1 MASFDFVALDVR
13 GKERQ
18 GLLEADSEGEARR
31 LLEQRQW
38 VPLQLVAASGNAQRA
53 LRPGRA
59 LRTKDLALFTR
70 QLATLATVSPL
81 EEALFTIG
89 SQAGR
94 PDVRRALLETHA
106 HLVQGRRLSEAMESV
121 PGAFPPLYRAMV
133 AAGEGSGAL
142 PVILE
147 RLADMLES
155 HQQLRGKL
163 TTALVYPAALAV
175 TATLVVIALMTF
187 VVPKIVDQFE
197 SMGRVLPLLTRSVI
211 AVSEFMVGW
220 GLPMLGLGLAA
231 AAATAAALR
240 RPAARL
246 RMDQWLLRLPLV
258 GRLLRD
264 VHASLFARTLA
275 TMVASGLPLME
286 GLAVTA
292 RTVQNRAL
300 RAATEGMVSAIR
312 EGSSLSSA
320 MRGAAIFPP
329 TLLYMAASGED
340 SGRLAP
346 MLDRAADYLDR
357 EFSTFTAVVLSLL
370 EPAIII
376 ALGGVIT
383 LIVLAILLPIL
394 QFNSM
399 VVA

>member
-13 GKERQ
+13 GRERL
-18 GLLEADSEGEARR
+18 GLLEADSESEARR

-38 VPLQLVAASGNAQRA
+38 VPLQLVPAARAAQR
-53 LRPGRA
+53 LRRPGRA
-59 LRTKDLALFTR
+59 LRSKDLALLTR

-94 PDVRRALLETHA
+94 PDVRHALLETHA
-106 HLVQGRRLSEAMESV
+106 QLVEGRRLSEAMESV

-133 AAGEGSGAL
+133 AAGEGSGSL

-155 HQQLRGKL
+155 QQQLRSRL

-175 TATLVVIALMTF
+175 TATLVVTALMTF
-187 VVPKIVDQFE
+187 VVPKVVDQFE
-197 SMGRVLPLLTRSVI
+197 SMGRVLPFLTRAII
-211 AVSEFMVGW
+211 AVSEFLVTW
-220 GLPMLGLGLAA
+220 GLPLLALGAVAAVAA
-231 AAATAAALR
+231 ALALR
-240 RPAARL
+240 RPATRL
-246 RMDQWLLRLPLV
+246 RVDRWLLRVPLL

-264 VHASLFARTLA
+264 VHAALFARTLA
-275 TMVASGLPLME
+275 TMVSSGMPLME
-286 GLAVTA
+286 GLAATA

-300 RAATEGMVSAIR
+300 REATEGMVAAIR
-312 EGSSLSSA
+312 EGGSLSSA
-320 MRGAAIFPP
+320 MRAAAIFPP
-329 TLLYMAASGED
+329 TLLYMASSGED

-357 EFSTFTAVVLSLL
+357 EFSTFTSVVLSLL

-383 LIVLAILLPIL
+383 LIVLSILLPIL

>member
-18 GLLEADSEGEARR
+18 GLLEAENEGEARR

-38 VPLQLVAASGNAQRA
+38 VPLQLVAASGTAQRA

-59 LRTKDLALFTR
+59 LRSKDLALFTR

-94 PDVRRALLETHA
+94 PDVRHALLETHA

-175 TATLVVIALMTF
+175 TATGVVIALMTF

-211 AVSEFMVGW
+211 AVSEFMVVW
-220 GLPMLGLGLAA
+220 GLPLLAVGFAA
-231 AAATAAALR
+231 AVAAAMALR

-246 RMDQWLLRLPLV
+246 RLDRWLLRLPLV
-258 GRLLRD
+258 GKLLRD

-300 RAATEGMVSAIR
+300 RAATEGMVTAIR

-357 EFSTFTAVVLSLL
+357 EFSTFTSVVLSLL

-399 VVA
+399 VMA

>member
-13 GKERQ
+13 GRERL
-18 GLLEADSEGEARR
+18 GLLEADSESEARR

-38 VPLQLVAASGNAQRA
+38 VPLQLVPVARAAQRQR
-53 LRPGRA
+53 RPGRA
-59 LRTKDLALFTR
+59 LRSKDLALLTR

-94 PDVRRALLETHA
+94 PDVRHALLETHA
-106 HLVQGRRLSEAMESV
+106 QLVEGRRLSEAMESV

-133 AAGEGSGAL
+133 AAGEGSGSL

-155 HQQLRGKL
+155 QQQLRSRL

-175 TATLVVIALMTF
+175 TATLVVTALMTF
-187 VVPKIVDQFE
+187 VVPKVVDQFE
-197 SMGRVLPLLTRSVI
+197 SMGRVLPFLTRAII
-211 AVSEFMVGW
+211 AVSEFLVTW
-220 GLPMLGLGLAA
+220 GLPLLALGAVAAVAAGL
-231 AAATAAALR
+231 ALR
-240 RPAARL
+240 RPATRL
-246 RMDQWLLRLPLV
+246 RVDRCLLRVPLL

-264 VHASLFARTLA
+264 VHAALFARTLA
-275 TMVASGLPLME
+275 TMVSSGMPLME
-286 GLAVTA
+286 GLAATA

-300 RAATEGMVSAIR
+300 REATEGMVAAIR
-312 EGSSLSSA
+312 EGGSLSSA
-320 MRGAAIFPP
+320 MRRAAIFPP
-329 TLLYMAASGED
+329 TLLYMASSGED

-357 EFSTFTAVVLSLL
+357 EFSTFTSVVLSLL

-383 LIVLAILLPIL
+383 LIVLSILLPIL

>member
-13 GKERQ
+13 GRERL
-18 GLLEADSEGEARR
+18 GLLEADSESEARR

-38 VPLQLVAASGNAQRA
+38 VPLQLVPAARTAQRQR
-53 LRPGRA
+53 RPGRA
-59 LRTKDLALFTR
+59 LRSKDLALLTR

-94 PDVRRALLETHA
+94 PDVRHALLETHA
-106 HLVQGRRLSEAMESV
+106 QLVEGRRLSEAMESV

-133 AAGEGSGAL
+133 AAGEGSGSL

-155 HQQLRGKL
+155 QQQLRSRL

-175 TATLVVIALMTF
+175 TATLVVTALMTF
-187 VVPKIVDQFE
+187 VVPKVVDQFE
-197 SMGRVLPLLTRSVI
+197 SMGRVLPFLTRAII
-211 AVSEFMVGW
+211 AVSEFLVTW
-220 GLPMLGLGLAA
+220 GLPLLALGAA
-231 AAATAAALR
+231 AAVAAALALR
-240 RPAARL
+240 RPATRL
-246 RMDQWLLRLPLV
+246 RVDRWLLRVPLL

-264 VHASLFARTLA
+264 VHAALFARTLA
-275 TMVASGLPLME
+275 TMVSSGMPLME
-286 GLAVTA
+286 GLAATA

-300 RAATEGMVSAIR
+300 REATEGMVAAIR
-312 EGSSLSSA
+312 EGGSLSSA
-320 MRGAAIFPP
+320 MRSAAIFPP
-329 TLLYMAASGED
+329 TLLYMASSGED

-357 EFSTFTAVVLSLL
+357 EFSTFTSVVLSLL

-383 LIVLAILLPIL
+383 LIVLSILLPIL

>member
-13 GKERQ
+13 GNERQ
-18 GLLEADSEGEARR
+18 GLLEADSENDARR
-31 LLEQRQW
+31 LLEQRHW
-38 VPLQLVAASGNAQRA
+38 VALQLVPTARNALRSR
-53 LRPGRA
+53 RPGRA
-59 LRTKDLALFTR
+59 LRSQDLALFTR

-94 PDVRRALLETHA
+94 ADVRRALLETHA
-106 HLVQGRRLSEAMESV
+106 HLVEGHRLSEAMERV

-133 AAGEGSGAL
+133 AAGEGSGSL
-142 PVILE
+142 PIILE

-155 HQQLRGKL
+155 HQQLRSKL

-187 VVPKIVDQFE
+187 VVPKVVDQFE
-197 SMGRVLPLLTRSVI
+197 SMGRVLPLITRSVI
-211 AVSEFMVGW
+211 AMSEFLVAW
-220 GLPMLGLGLAA
+220 GLPLLAAGVVA

-240 RPAARL
+240 RPSARL
-246 RMDQWLLRLPLV
+246 RADRWMLGLPLV
-258 GRLLRD
+258 GKLLRD

-275 TMVASGLPLME
+275 TMVSSGMPLME

-292 RTVQNRAL
+292 RTVQNRVL
-300 RAATEGMVSAIR
+300 RAATEGMVTAIR

-329 TLLYMAASGED
+329 TLLYMAASGEE

-357 EFSTFTAVVLSLL
+357 EFSTFTAVALSLL

-383 LIVLAILLPIL
+383 LIVLSILLPIL
-394 QFNSM
+394 QFNSLVM
-399 VVA
+399 A

>member
-18 GLLEADSEGEARR
+18 GLLEAGSESEARR

-38 VPLQLVAASGNAQRA
+38 VPLQLVPASGTAQRA

-59 LRTKDLALFTR
+59 LRSKDLALFTR

-94 PDVRRALLETHA
+94 PDVRHALLETHA

-155 HQQLRGKL
+155 HQQLRSKL

-197 SMGRVLPLLTRSVI
+197 SMGRVLPLLTRTVI

-220 GLPMLGLGLAA
+220 GLPLLAVGIA
-231 AAATAAALR
+231 LAAATAVALR

-246 RMDQWLLRLPLV
+246 RLDRWLLRLPLV
-258 GRLLRD
+258 GKLLRD

-300 RAATEGMVSAIR
+300 RAATEGMVTAIR

-357 EFSTFTAVVLSLL
+357 EFSTFTSVALSLL

-399 VVA
+399 VMA

>member
-13 GKERQ
+13 GRERL
-18 GLLEADSEGEARR
+18 GLLEADSETEARR

-38 VPLQLVAASGNAQRA
+38 VPLQLVPAARAAQRQR
-53 LRPGRA
+53 RPGRA
-59 LRTKDLALFTR
+59 LRSKDLALLTR

-94 PDVRRALLETHA
+94 PDVRHALLETHA
-106 HLVQGRRLSEAMESV
+106 QLVEGRRLSEAMESV

-133 AAGEGSGAL
+133 AAGEGSGSL

-155 HQQLRGKL
+155 QQQLRSRL

-175 TATLVVIALMTF
+175 TATLVVTALMTF
-187 VVPKIVDQFE
+187 VVPKVVDQFE
-197 SMGRVLPLLTRSVI
+197 SMGRVLPFLTRAII
-211 AVSEFMVGW
+211 AVSEFLVTW
-220 GLPMLGLGLAA
+220 GLPLLALGAVAAVAA
-231 AAATAAALR
+231 ALALR
-240 RPAARL
+240 RPATRL
-246 RMDQWLLRLPLV
+246 RVDRWLLRVPLL

-264 VHASLFARTLA
+264 VHAALFARTLA
-275 TMVASGLPLME
+275 TMVSSGMPLME
-286 GLAVTA
+286 GLAATA

-300 RAATEGMVSAIR
+300 REATEGMVAAIR
-312 EGSSLSSA
+312 EGGSLSSA
-320 MRGAAIFPP
+320 MRSAAIFPP
-329 TLLYMAASGED
+329 TLLYMASSGED

-357 EFSTFTAVVLSLL
+357 EFSTFTSVVLSLL

-383 LIVLAILLPIL
+383 LIVLSILLPIL

>member
-13 GKERQ
+13 GRERL
-18 GLLEADSEGEARR
+18 GLLEADSETEARR

-38 VPLQLVAASGNAQRA
+38 VPLQLVPAARAAQRQR
-53 LRPGRA
+53 RPGRA
-59 LRTKDLALFTR
+59 LRSKDLALLTR

-94 PDVRRALLETHA
+94 PDVRHALLETHA
-106 HLVQGRRLSEAMESV
+106 QLVEGRRLSEAMESV

-133 AAGEGSGAL
+133 AAGEGSGSL

-155 HQQLRGKL
+155 QQQLRSRI

-175 TATLVVIALMTF
+175 TATLVVTALMTF
-187 VVPKIVDQFE
+187 VVPKVVDQFE
-197 SMGRVLPLLTRSVI
+197 SMGRVLPFLTRAII
-211 AVSEFMVGW
+211 AVSEFLVTW
-220 GLPMLGLGLAA
+220 GLPLLALGAVAAVAA
-231 AAATAAALR
+231 ALALR
-240 RPAARL
+240 RPATRL
-246 RMDQWLLRLPLV
+246 RVDRWLLRVPLL

-264 VHASLFARTLA
+264 VHAALFARTLA
-275 TMVASGLPLME
+275 TMVSSGMPLME
-286 GLAVTA
+286 GLAATA

-300 RAATEGMVSAIR
+300 REATEGMVAAIR
-312 EGSSLSSA
+312 EGGSLSSA
-320 MRGAAIFPP
+320 MRSAAIFPP
-329 TLLYMAASGED
+329 TLLYMASSGED

-357 EFSTFTAVVLSLL
+357 EFSTFTSVVLSLL

-383 LIVLAILLPIL
+383 LIVLSILLPIL

>member
-18 GLLEADSEGEARR
+18 GLLEADSEPEARR
-31 LLEQRQW
+31 VLEQRQW
-38 VPLQLVAASGNAQRA
+38 VPLQLVPAARTAQRS

-59 LRTKDLALFTR
+59 LRSKDLTLFTR

-106 HLVQGRRLSEAMESV
+106 QLVEGHRLSEAMGRV

-155 HQQLRGKL
+155 HQQLRSKL

-175 TATLVVIALMTF
+175 TATLVVVALMTF
-187 VVPKIVDQFE
+187 VVPKVVDQFE

-220 GLPMLGLGLAA
+220 GLPLLGVAVA
-231 AAATAAALR
+231 IVVAVTVALR
-240 RPAARL
+240 KPAARL
-246 RMDQWLLRLPLV
+246 RVDQAMLRLPLV
-258 GRLLRD
+258 GKLIRD

-275 TMVASGLPLME
+275 TMVSSGMPLME
-286 GLAVTA
+286 GLVVTA

-300 RAATEGMVSAIR
+300 RAATEGMVTAIR

-329 TLLYMAASGED
+329 TLLYMAASGEE

-357 EFSTFTAVVLSLL
+357 EFSTFTSVALSLL

-376 ALGGVIT
+376 VLGGVIT
-383 LIVLAILLPIL
+383 LIVLSILLPIL

-399 VVA
+399 VMA

>member
-13 GKERQ
+13 GRERL
-18 GLLEADSEGEARR
+18 GLLEADSESEARR

-38 VPLQLVAASGNAQRA
+38 VPLQLVPVARAAQRQR
-53 LRPGRA
+53 RPGRA
-59 LRTKDLALFTR
+59 LRSKDLALLTR

-94 PDVRRALLETHA
+94 PDVRHALLETHA
-106 HLVQGRRLSEAMESV
+106 QLVEGRRLSEAMESV

-133 AAGEGSGAL
+133 AAGEGSGSL

-155 HQQLRGKL
+155 QQQLRSRL

-175 TATLVVIALMTF
+175 TATLVVTALMTF
-187 VVPKIVDQFE
+187 VVPKVVDQFE
-197 SMGRVLPLLTRSVI
+197 SMGRVLPFLTRAII
-211 AVSEFMVGW
+211 AVSEFLVTW
-220 GLPMLGLGLAA
+220 GLPLLALGAVAAVAA
-231 AAATAAALR
+231 ALALR
-240 RPAARL
+240 RPATRL
-246 RMDQWLLRLPLV
+246 RVDRWLLRVPLL

-264 VHASLFARTLA
+264 VHAALFARTLA
-275 TMVASGLPLME
+275 TMVSSGMPLME
-286 GLAVTA
+286 GLAATA

-300 RAATEGMVSAIR
+300 REATEGMVAAIR
-312 EGSSLSSA
+312 EGGSLSSA
-320 MRGAAIFPP
+320 MRSAAIFPP
-329 TLLYMAASGED
+329 TLLYMASSGED

-357 EFSTFTAVVLSLL
+357 EFSTFTSVVLSLL

-383 LIVLAILLPIL
+383 LIVLSILLPIL